1 MAKSRTYQEVL
12 PYLHFEDG
20 AYIYKDGRV
29 CCGLR
34 VVPYEYERFTARE
47 IEELNLRVNRVFN
60 DLPDYAN
67 LQMLRWHYNDA
78 SDLVVQGEG
87 IFNQAFAELAGR
99 GCLRT
104 GLWVFVEFCPKKY
117 QRAGV
122 LSTLFGKAGVDIETK
137 AFADVERLRAE
148 CKAAENDLLQ

>member
-67 LQMLRWHYNDA
+67 LQMLRRLTKTNRTWWCRGRAYLIRRLR
-78 SDLVVQGEG
+78 SWRGGGVC
-87 IFNQAFAELAGR
+87 GR
-99 GCLRT
+99 GC
-104 GLWVFVEFCPKKY
+104 GF
-117 QRAGV
+117 
-122 LSTLFGKAGVDIETK
+122 S
-137 AFADVERLRAE
+137 
-148 CKAAENDLLQ
+148 